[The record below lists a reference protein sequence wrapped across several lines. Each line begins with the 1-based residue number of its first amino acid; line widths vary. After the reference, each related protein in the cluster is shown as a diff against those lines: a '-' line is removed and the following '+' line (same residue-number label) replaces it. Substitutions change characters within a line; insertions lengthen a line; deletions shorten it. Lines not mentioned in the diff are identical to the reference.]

1 MGRRGDQNMSPT
13 PTLSPRPPPHTS
25 KLPPKQAT
33 TFAHPQPPSPEKNKP
48 QTVDGFNSLPEVLR
62 MGRRKSALELQLN
75 EILDGSNTLRCQ
87 SFDVR
92 RRQQQELARAETII
106 KNCASMHKGALEVMH
121 AVRFANKLKRLQT
134 PAETRAARVLAD
146 KEAAR
151 ARVRADLAKLQGM
164 IDGAKIT
171 TGMTL
176 IGDMWAGMLFGKVAG
191 LLRRWNDNMVQALQA
206 ELAAIKRADIEDVEA
221 KQSLWSEES
230 RGQEPQQMTYMCLKR
245 YLVNE
250 IGISKSQVD
259 RCGRRG
265 KSALLE
271 LLKSESEV
279 QPDTAQ
285 RYNLAQAS
293 FKQQQAAHQA
303 ALQQG
308 SVQLTAQ
315 AGVVAVSPR
324 AERLSTIAEE
334 EGYSC
339 TLEDAEPLE
348 EMSHDSFS
356 SEEEHESIALSPTP
370 HKPRG
375 SAPNRG
381 YRRGR

>member
-1 MGRRGDQNMSPT
+1 MGDGEISMSPT

-33 TFAHPQPPSPEKNKP
+33 KARPQPPSPDKNKP

-106 KNCASMHKGALEVMH
+106 KNCASMHAGALEVMH

-176 IGDMWAGMLFGKVAG
+176 IGDLWAGMLFGKVAA
-191 LLRRWNDNMVQALQA
+191 LLRQWNDNMVQSLHA
-206 ELAAIKRADIEDVEA
+206 ELAAIRRADIEDVEA
-221 KQSLWSEES
+221 QPSES

-271 LLKSESEV
+271 LLESESEV
-279 QPDTAQ
+279 QPGPAQ

-308 SVQLTAQ
+308 SMQLTAH
-315 AGVVAVSPR
+315 ADVVAVSPR

-339 TLEDAEPLE
+339 TLADAEPLE

-356 SEEEHESIALSPTP
+356 SEEEHESIVLSPTP

>member
-1 MGRRGDQNMSPT
+1 MSPT
-13 PTLSPRPPPHTS
+13 TQLSPRPPPHTS

-33 TFAHPQPPSPEKNKP
+33 FARPQPPSPEKNKP

-106 KNCASMHKGALEVMH
+106 KNCASMHAGALEVMH

-176 IGDMWAGMLFGKVAG
+176 IGDMWAGMLFGKVAA
-191 LLRRWNDNMVQALQA
+191 LLRRWNDNMVQSLQA
-206 ELAAIKRADIEDVEA
+206 ELAAIRRADIEDVEA
-221 KQSLWSEES
+221 QQSLWSEES

-265 KSALLE
+265 KFALLE
-271 LLKSESEV
+271 LLESESEV

-315 AGVVAVSPR
+315 ADVVAVSPR

>member
-1 MGRRGDQNMSPT
+1 MSPT
-13 PTLSPRPPPHTS
+13 PQPTLSPRPPPSSEQSKPHTN
-25 KLPPKQAT
+25 KVPPKQAT
-33 TFAHPQPPSPEKNKP
+33 FARPQPPSPEKNKP

-151 ARVRADLAKLQGM
+151 ARVREDLAKLQGM

-171 TGMTL
+171 TGMKL
-176 IGDMWAGMLFGKVAG
+176 IGDVWAGMLFGKVAA
-191 LLRRWNDNMVQALQA
+191 LLCGWNDNMVQSLQA
-206 ELAAIKRADIEDVEA
+206 ELAALRQADLEDA
-221 KQSLWSEES
+221 QQSLWSES

-265 KSALLE
+265 KAALLH
-271 LLKSESEV
+271 LLESESEV
-279 QPDTAQ
+279 QQGSAQ
-285 RYNLAQAS
+285 LTCSAQAD
-293 FKQQQAAHQA
+293 
-303 ALQQG
+303 
-308 SVQLTAQ
+308 
-315 AGVVAVSPR
+315 VVAVSLH
-324 AERLSTIAEE
+324 AEGLSTIEEE
-334 EGYSC
+334 EGYAC
-339 TLEDAEPLE
+339 ALEDAELLG

-356 SEEEHESIALSPTP
+356 SEEEHESIALSTTP

-375 SAPNRG
+375 SAPKGG